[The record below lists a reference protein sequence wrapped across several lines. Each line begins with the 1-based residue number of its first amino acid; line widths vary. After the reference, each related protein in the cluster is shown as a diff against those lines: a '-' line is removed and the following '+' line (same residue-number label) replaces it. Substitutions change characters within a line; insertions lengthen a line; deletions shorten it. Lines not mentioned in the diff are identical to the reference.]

1 MTKLHISQIG
11 LQEQNQSLI
20 SPVVWENGAA
30 LSNINPLNLIKT
42 KIANESNAF
51 MLNHTLVGLKLDMN
65 LAAKRVETLHVYVN
79 SLQKDVNYL
88 NVELVALEGRY
99 RRHKNLLLE
108 LEEYIGL
115 IKGLVAQ
122 VDIDKLLQI
131 EQAYKNAKETVQ
143 KMEVKVLEATEQ
155 DLQLAVLKRDSTSI
169 ADRIDGILSSLMGKA
184 DEYQTIL
191 KDLTSRINSLS
202 KLSIVVDKNA
212 NAIEFLLKMLSN
224 SVTLMIE
231 KQERRAEL
239 MDEMATEAAK
249 LRRMYDA
256 FIARL
261 NWSQEQMDILMLN
274 FEDAKCAVENQ
285 NAALERAE
293 KMCDSNADLLEEY
306 YRLII
311 GCNFLAA
318 GDNIRLNRKGCSCEI
333 SAVLPPMQ
341 DCPVPLLV
349 PSVPPDISII
359 EGKSPVCPP
368 QFCESSGGSGGGG
381 GGGSG
386 GGGGGGSGGG
396 GGDNGGGGGDTGGD
410 NNTTT
415 TKKPEGGQYKG
426 CNDAVGM
433 EAINHGA
440 AKYVN
445 AGVKK
450 LGNFRFHIVFTSSV
464 FIRFDIFNED
474 GTWHST
480 TGLNVV
486 DDKGNPVKTISD
498 VTTECGAPAEY
509 DATKGWVRHN
519 KSGYGCLQLHGLTNK
534 KNYKVV
540 AYVRDEVY
548 RDKNVGGWRVH
559 CGVCNNCSFAL
570 IDMSNPET
578 ITEIFEN
585 EQGLGFDPEI
595 ANNEIQSLKS
605 QTAEDETLGSLL
617 IVQTYNNGHFNSI
630 GYADED
636 NTVVFAAAI
645 NVPGINSKSYNMM
658 LGKLKAVLLD
668 NNNPDLVSNK
678 IYWLDK
684 PTFDFEFGI
693 PINPKAFSG
702 YNFKEVY

>member
-131 EQAYKNAKETVQ
+131 EQAYKNAKENVQ
-143 KMEVKVLEATEQ
+143 KMEVKVLEAAEQ
-155 DLQLAVLKRDSTSI
+155 DLQLSALKRDSTSI

-191 KDLTSRINSLS
+191 RDLTSRINSLS

-261 NWSQEQMDILMLN
+261 NWSQEQMDILMSN

-349 PSVPPDISII
+349 PSVPPDITII
-359 EGKSPVCPP
+359 EGESPVCPP
-368 QFCESSGGSGGGG
+368 QFCESS
-381 GGGSG
+381 
-386 GGGGGGSGGG
+386 
-396 GGDNGGGGGDTGGD
+396 DTS
-410 NNTTT
+410 TF
-415 TKKPEGGQYKG
+415 E
-426 CNDAVGM
+426 
-433 EAINHGA
+433 
-440 AKYVN
+440 
-445 AGVKK
+445 
-450 LGNFRFHIVFTSSV
+450 
-464 FIRFDIFNED
+464 FDI
-474 GTWHST
+474 
-480 TGLNVV
+480 
-486 DDKGNPVKTISD
+486 
-498 VTTECGAPAEY
+498 
-509 DATKGWVRHN
+509 N
-519 KSGYGCLQLHGLTNK
+519 K
-534 KNYKVV
+534 
-540 AYVRDEVY
+540 
-548 RDKNVGGWRVH
+548 
-559 CGVCNNCSFAL
+559 
-570 IDMSNPET
+570 
-578 ITEIFEN
+578 
-585 EQGLGFDPEI
+585 
-595 ANNEIQSLKS
+595 
-605 QTAEDETLGSLL
+605 
-617 IVQTYNNGHFNSI
+617 
-630 GYADED
+630 
-636 NTVVFAAAI
+636 
-645 NVPGINSKSYNMM
+645 
-658 LGKLKAVLLD
+658 
-668 NNNPDLVSNK
+668 
-678 IYWLDK
+678 
-684 PTFDFEFGI
+684 
-693 PINPKAFSG
+693 PINPKAFSD